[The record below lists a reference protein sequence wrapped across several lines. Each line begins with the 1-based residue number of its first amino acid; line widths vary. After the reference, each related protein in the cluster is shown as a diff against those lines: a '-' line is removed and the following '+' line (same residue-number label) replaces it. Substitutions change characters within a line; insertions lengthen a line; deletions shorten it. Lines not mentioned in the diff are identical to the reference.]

1 MEKTIKI
8 FFNNVLITNLKQSTM
23 KKRVLPFLM
32 FMLITSM
39 GFAQTHTLLVTVP
52 DSIETVYVAG
62 AFNGWNPASDSL
74 TQISDSPK
82 KFSFQYTYEGSVDS
96 LEYKFLAGPDWKYQ
110 QKDGANFMVK
120 NDSAT
125 AVVDTFNAVY
135 HHSQAKDVM
144 IDVLVPVE
152 VFRLYLTGTFNGWSP
167 SVNQMVMVDSTANGK
182 EFQLTIHSIDTTTL
196 EFKFLSGPGWPYQQV
211 AGNYNYMNDGG
222 TVVCD
227 EFKKIFDPAKVG
239 DITINITVPEGTPE
253 VWVVG
258 SFGAGWSMDDA
269 IQATKN
275 EDGTYTA
282 VVPLVA
288 DIEYK
293 IWNHNDWA
301 YEEAK
306 NAAGD
311 PLDANRTASFETGPV
326 FDITVLYWKKVF
338 GAPSGVKD
346 PISAAYKMYTVN
358 GTIVVE
364 GVTSNV
370 SVYDI
375 NGRMMQ
381 SVRAKGNFV
390 SRSLQPGIYILRV
403 DNKVQKVAVQ

>member
-1 MEKTIKI
+1 
-8 FFNNVLITNLKQSTM
+8 M
-23 KKRVLPFLM
+23 KRKVLPFLM
-32 FMLITSM
+32 FMLITGM

-52 DSIETVYVAG
+52 DSIEVVYVAG

-74 TQISDSPK
+74 KLISDSPK
-82 KFSFQYTYEGSVDS
+82 MFSFEYTYEGSVDS

-110 QKDGANFMVK
+110 QKESANFMVK

-135 HHSQAKDVM
+135 HRDQAKDVT
-144 IDVLVPVE
+144 IDVLVPVG
-152 VFRLYLTGTFNGWSP
+152 VFQVYLTGSFNGWNSTA
-167 SVNQMVMVDSTANGK
+167 NQMEKVDSSANGK
-182 EFQLTIHSIDTTTL
+182 EFKLTIHTLDTTTL
-196 EFKFLSGPGWPYQQV
+196 EYKFLAGPGWPYEQSNST
-211 AGNYNYMNDGG
+211 NYNYMTDGG

-227 EFKKIFDPAKVG
+227 EFKMIFDPSKVG
-239 DITINITVPEGTPE
+239 DITINITVPEGTPA
-253 VWVVG
+253 VWVIG
-258 SFGAGWSMDDA
+258 SFGSGWSLDDA
-269 IQATKN
+269 IEATKN

-282 VVPLVA
+282 VVPMVA

-293 IWNHNDWA
+293 IWNYPDWP

-306 NAAGD
+306 DAEGHS
-311 PLDANRTASFETGPV
+311 LDENRKASFETGPV
-326 FDITVLYWKKVF
+326 FNITVLYWKKVY
-338 GAPSGVKD
+338 GVPTGIKD
-346 PISAAYKMYTVN
+346 PISATYKMYTVN

-364 GVTSNV
+364 GVTSTV
-370 SVYDI
+370 SVFDI

-381 SVRAKGNFV
+381 SVQAKGTFV

>member
-1 MEKTIKI
+1 
-8 FFNNVLITNLKQSTM
+8 M
-23 KKRVLPFLM
+23 KKRVLPILLL
-32 FMLITSM
+32 MLISGM
-39 GFAQTHTLLVTVP
+39 GFAQKHTLLVTVP

-74 TQISDSPK
+74 KMISDSPK
-82 KFSFQYTYEGSVDS
+82 MFSYEYTYDGPVDS

-110 QKDGANFMVK
+110 QKASANFMVK

-125 AVVDTFNAVY
+125 AVVDSFAAIY
-135 HHSQAKDVM
+135 HHSYEKDVT
-144 IDVLVPVE
+144 IDVLVPVG
-152 VFRLYLTGTFNGWSP
+152 VFVVYLTGTFNGWSP
-167 SVNQMVMVDSTANGK
+167 SANMMTKVDSTANGK
-182 EFQLTIHSIDTTTL
+182 EFQLTIHTMDTTTL
-196 EFKFLSGPGWPYQQV
+196 EYKFLSGPGWPYQQE

-239 DITINITVPEGTPE
+239 DITINITVPEGTPG
-253 VWVVG
+253 VWVIG
-258 SFGAGWSMDDA
+258 SFGSGWSLDDA
-269 IQATKN
+269 IEATKN

-293 IWNHNDWA
+293 IWNYPEWA

-306 NAAGD
+306 NAEGD
-311 PLDANRTASFETGPV
+311 PLDENRTASFETGPV
-326 FDITVLYWKKVF
+326 FDITVLYWIKVY
-338 GAPSGVKD
+338 GAPTGVKD

-370 SVYDI
+370 SVFDI

-381 SVRAKGNFV
+381 NVRAKGTFV

-403 DNKVQKVAVQ
+403 DDKVQKVAVQ